1 MFGTRAVSTACTMAL
16 DSGALRPS
24 GFSHITILPA
34 FAAAIAISAWVSLGL
49 AMSIRSISGDATT
62 LRQSLSTDSYPHLA
76 ANDFA
81 RSALRAHTVLS
92 TGWYGTSK
100 KWFTWPKALAWVRPM
115 NP

>member
-1 MFGTRAVSTACTMAL
+1 MAL
-16 DSGALRPS
+16 DSAAFRPS

-34 FAAAIAISAWVSLGL
+34 FAAAMAMSAWVSLGL
-49 AMSIRSISGDATT
+49 AMSMRSISRDATT

-81 RSALRAHTVLS
+81 RSALRAQTVLR

-100 KWFTWPKALAWVRPM
+100 KWFTWHKALEGVRPM